1 MKTGSV
7 CLQMRAR
14 RGRSFLLATA
24 MRTMSIR
31 MKMMQRLDMRG
42 GAFTHGQVMRWVESL
57 VFVIVVVVV
66 WLQHIFLFFS
76 FNFYYLEDE
85 ENDEGG

>member
-1 MKTGSV
+1 
-7 CLQMRAR
+7 
-14 RGRSFLLATA
+14 
-24 MRTMSIR
+24 
-31 MKMMQRLDMRG
+31 MMQRSDTRG
-42 GAFTHGQVMRWVESL
+42 GASTRGQVTRWVESL
-57 VFVIVVVVV
+57 VVFVVVAV

>member
-1 MKTGSV
+1 MKTGAV

-14 RGRSFLLATA
+14 RGRSFLLATT

-31 MKMMQRLDMRG
+31 MKMMQRLDTRV
-42 GAFTHGQVMRWVESL
+42 GAVTHGQVMRWVESL
-57 VFVIVVVVV
+57 VVFVVVVV
-66 WLQHIFLFFS
+66 WLQHNFLFFS
-76 FNFYYLEDE
+76 FDFYYLEDE

>member
-1 MKTGSV
+1 MT
-7 CLQMRAR
+7 
-14 RGRSFLLATA
+14 
-24 MRTMSIR
+24 
-31 MKMMQRLDMRG
+31 QRLDTRG
-42 GAFTHGQVMRWVESL
+42 VAFTHGQVMRWVEAL
-57 VFVIVVVVV
+57 VAFAVVVV

>member
-1 MKTGSV
+1 
-7 CLQMRAR
+7 
-14 RGRSFLLATA
+14 
-24 MRTMSIR
+24 
-31 MKMMQRLDMRG
+31 MRG

-57 VFVIVVVVV
+57 VLFVVVVV
-66 WLQHIFLFFS
+66 WLHHIFLFFP